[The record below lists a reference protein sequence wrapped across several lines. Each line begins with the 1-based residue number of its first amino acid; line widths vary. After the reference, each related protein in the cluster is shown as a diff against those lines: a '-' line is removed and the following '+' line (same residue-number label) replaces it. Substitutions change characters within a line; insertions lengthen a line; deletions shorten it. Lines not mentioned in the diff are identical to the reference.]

1 MTLEVTKRNE
11 NCHQVRFHTHR
22 SVFLRDGKHDTFF
35 PPSSQ
40 LALVLFSSSLFFLC
54 VSLSP
59 SDSADLSV
67 TVETCRQVVNEL
79 SNSLRKTLQVYS
91 KVSFLDG
98 RVAKMEE

>member
-1 MTLEVTKRNE
+1 MT
-11 NCHQVRFHTHR
+11 H
-22 SVFLRDGKHDTFF
+22 FF
-35 PPSSQ
+35 PPARSSPWCCFPPH
-40 LALVLFSSSLFFLC
+40 FSSC

-91 KVSFLDG
+91 KVNFSGRSRGKDG
-98 RVAKMEE
+98 GMKEEGKYFKKESEKSKLETG